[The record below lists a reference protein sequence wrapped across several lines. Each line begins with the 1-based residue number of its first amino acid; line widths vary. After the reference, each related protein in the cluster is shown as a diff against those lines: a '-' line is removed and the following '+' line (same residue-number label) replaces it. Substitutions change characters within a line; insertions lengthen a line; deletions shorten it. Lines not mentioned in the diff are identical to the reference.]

1 MFLNKSVTRYLL
13 GGLLGA
19 VLGAAQAATPLELQQ
34 QMATAARVTA
44 GGFSAQRGRAFFSET
59 HGNDWSCTSC
69 HTANP
74 LAPGRHVVTGKDI
87 TPLAPAANP
96 QRFTDAAKV
105 EKWFARNCN
114 DVLKRPCTAAEKGDV
129 LEYLLSL
136 AK

>member
-1 MFLNKSVTRYLL
+1 MFLNQSVTPYLL

-19 VLGAAQAATPLELQQ
+19 AVVAAQAATPLELQQ
-34 QMATAARVTA
+34 QMATAARVSG
-44 GGFSAQRGRAFFSET
+44 GGFSAQRGRTFFSQT

-87 TPLAPAANP
+87 APLAPAANP
-96 QRFTDAAKV
+96 QRFTDPAKV

-114 DVLKRPCTAAEKGDV
+114 DVLKRTCTAAEKGDV

>member
-1 MFLNKSVTRYLL
+1 MFLNQSVPPYLL

-19 VLGAAQAATPLELQQ
+19 AVVAAQAATPLELQQ
-34 QMATAARVTA
+34 QMATAARVSG
-44 GGFSAQRGRAFFSET
+44 GGFSAQRGRTFFSQT

-87 TPLAPAANP
+87 APLAPAANP
-96 QRFTDAAKV
+96 QRFTDPAKV